1 MSGDLTSRTD
11 KAPAQKVN
19 PTSAVHYGPDVVFYY
34 LSEVLDNRV
43 RYEDEARP
51 FGRLHDIGASAGT
64 PYPQAICLDV
74 KCDGAE
80 RRILPWS
87 VVQSL
92 SPREIVIRRE
102 TNPPTRADFWGR
114 RDVLDDQVVDVS
126 GARVLRVNDVHL
138 IYSDKKLIFGHVEVG
153 ILGILRRLRF
163 EKPVSFLL
171 RWLFDYSIRE
181 SFVTWRH
188 IEVLSPGG
196 VPGGLRVSRLPERLA
211 DIHPAE
217 LADIM
222 EQLGTKDRQVL
233 FDALSV
239 KTAARALE
247 EITPGHQWMLVA
259 RGEPTRLAEIL
270 QEMPPK
276 EAADV
281 LRDFGSDAQTIVSR
295 MEDDAAADVK
305 TILAHEEKTV
315 GSVMSTACLEA
326 GPGETASEVIAR
338 VRATGDEAEVFN
350 HIYVL
355 DNERHLLGLLTL
367 KELLRA
373 SDGAPL
379 QDLMKRNPITIAPV
393 THLRNVA
400 RLFVKYG
407 FRAIPVVDDRRVFL
421 GAVRFH
427 GVLPE
432 LAQYLKK

>member
-1 MSGDLTSRTD
+1 MISRAD

-19 PTSAVHYGPDVVFYY
+19 STSAVRYGPDVVFYY

-51 FGRLHDIGASAGT
+51 FGRLRDIGASAGT
-64 PYPQAICLDV
+64 PYPEAICLEV
-74 KCDGAE
+74 KCNGAE
-80 RRILPWS
+80 RCILPWS

-92 SPREIVIRRE
+92 SPRETVIRRE
-102 TNPPTRADFWGR
+102 TNPPIQADFWGR

-126 GARVLRVNDVHL
+126 GTRVLRVNDVHL

-153 ILGILRRLRF
+153 VLGILRRLHF

-196 VPGGLRVSRLPERLA
+196 VPGGLRVSTLPERLA
-211 DIHPAE
+211 DIRPAE

-222 EQLGTKDRQVL
+222 EQLGTKDRQML

-239 KTAARALE
+239 ETAAGALE
-247 EITPGHQWMLVA
+247 KITHGHQWMLVA
-259 RGEPTRLAEIL
+259 RGEPTRLAKIL

-281 LRDFGSDAQTIVSR
+281 LRGLGSDVQTMIISY
-295 MEDDAAADVK
+295 MENDAAADVK
-305 TILAHEEKTV
+305 TILAHEEKTA

-326 GPGETASEVIAR
+326 GPGETVSEVISR
-338 VRATGDEAEVFN
+338 VRATVGEAEVFN

-367 KELLRA
+367 KELLCA
-373 SDGAPL
+373 SDGMSL
-379 QDLMKRNPITIAPV
+379 QDLMERNPITVTPV
-393 THLRNVA
+393 THLRDVA

-421 GAVRFH
+421 GTVRFH
-427 GVLPE
+427 GVLSE
-432 LAQYLKK
+432 LAQYLKE